1 MISQADVDKL
11 LSVRAMEASVLS
23 LYLQVPMDAQLS
35 DASTHRHRVRRAG
48 FMPARTRLRRG
59 ISGRLTGS
67 AG

>member
-35 DASTHRHRVRRAG
+35 DASTHRHRCA
-48 FMPARTRLRRG
+48 P
-59 ISGRLTGS
+59 GRLH
-67 AG
+67 AR